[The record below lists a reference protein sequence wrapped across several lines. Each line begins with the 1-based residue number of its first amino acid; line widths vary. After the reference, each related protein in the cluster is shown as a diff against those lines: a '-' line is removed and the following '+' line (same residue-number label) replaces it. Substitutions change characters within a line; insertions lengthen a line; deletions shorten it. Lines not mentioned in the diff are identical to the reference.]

1 MCRYV
6 AMCLNKILCLNSIE
20 MKKFYLFL
28 YTILW
33 IGQANSQTIT
43 NGVSVLTVTKGTQT
57 PTTIDITFTL
67 TMAPAVASFYSCN
80 FLINHGMLSNPTLIS
95 TTSPSVHYVS
105 NITTMGG
112 LVLNCDVDDVPNAIT
127 ASIVSW
133 TVNFSTSGT
142 STLCFSLG
150 AVNECLNTNFDEF
163 PATIDYCNIVLPAE
177 LMGFQAQ
184 SKGKTNLLT
193 WQTASEK
200 NNKGFFIERSAD
212 AKKFETIGFVKGF
225 GTTTQ
230 TQSYVFNDNT
240 PLSIAYYRVR
250 QEDKDG
256 AILYSKTLSVATSS
270 KMTVK
275 MYPNPAQDRV
285 AIENFNGFKS
295 LTITSLQGISL
306 VKTQLTEADISNL
319 SAGFYILEVENTEG
333 SVSRMTF
340 IKK

>member
-1 MCRYV
+1 M
-6 AMCLNKILCLNSIE
+6 CLNSIE
-20 MKKFYLFL
+20 MKKFHLFL
-28 YTILW
+28 FALLW
-33 IGQANSQTIT
+33 AGQASSQVVT

-67 TMAPAVASFYSCN
+67 TLAPAVTDFFSCN
-80 FLINHGMLSNPTLIS
+80 FQINHGALSNPTFIS
-95 TTSPSVHYVS
+95 STSPSAHYAS
-105 NITTMGG
+105 TITTTGG
-112 LVLNCDVDDVPNAIT
+112 LVLNCDVDDIPNTIAVST
-127 ASIVSW
+127 VSW
-133 TVNFSTSGT
+133 TVNFSTAGT
-142 STLCFSLG
+142 STLCFTLG
-150 AVNECLNTNFDEF
+150 ATNECLDKIGNEF
-163 PATIDYCNIVLPAE
+163 PATINYCDIVLPVE
-177 LMGFQAQ
+177 LIGFQAQ
-184 SKGKTNLLT
+184 NKGKTNLLT

-225 GTTTQ
+225 GTTRQ
-230 TQSYVFNDNT
+230 TQSYIFNDNT

-256 AILYSKTLSVATSS
+256 AILYSKIVSVAASS

-275 MYPNPAQDRV
+275 IYPNPAQDRV

-295 LTITSLQGISL
+295 LTISNLQGISL
-306 VKTQLTEADISNL
+306 IKTQLTEADISNL